1 MRPWRRNR
9 AGPPPAPTRALANAV
24 ALLESGLPA
33 AQAWPLAGLSVTD
46 EGRPVVPGAD
56 AVVTRALAA
65 AATLADEGGMPLAAV
80 LRRVLAV
87 LHAREEAADAREAAL
102 AGPRMSAR
110 VLGWLPLAGLGLAAA
125 LDPGALRLV
134 ALTPLGW
141 MLLAGAGLLTWVGRR
156 WTRALLARAEPPGTE
171 LPAPLVLAL
180 VDAVLA
186 AGIDVPGTLMRI
198 GVVLGGADGEALVAT
213 GEQLAHGAPWDE
225 AWSGADAEDL
235 TGAEGLAG
243 AVRQALQAAHL
254 AGASAGPAL
263 AAAIDQ
269 AVREDKRAGQKA
281 AAELSVTLALPLTL
295 CLLPAFILVGVV
307 PLIVAV
313 VASVDL
319 GTVV

>member
-1 MRPWRRNR
+1 MRWRRKR
-9 AGPPPAPTRALANAV
+9 ARVSPPAPTRALANAV
-24 ALLESGLPA
+24 ALLESGLPP
-33 AQAWPLAGLSVTD
+33 AQAWSLAGLPVAD
-46 EGRPVVPGAD
+46 DGRPTVPGAD
-56 AVVTRALAA
+56 AVVTRAVAA
-65 AATLADEGGMPLAAV
+65 SATLADEGGMPLAAV

-141 MLLAGAGLLTWVGRR
+141 VLLVGAGLLTWVGRR
-156 WTRALLARAEPPGTE
+156 WTRALLSRAEPPAEDVPT
-171 LPAPLVLAL
+171 PLVLAL

-186 AGIDVPGTLMRI
+186 AGIDVPGTLTRI
-198 GVVLGGADGEALVAT
+198 GIVLGGADGAALVET
-213 GEQLAHGAPWDE
+213 GQRLASGAPWDE
-225 AWSGADAEDL
+225 AWEAPDADGMAD
-235 TGAEGLAG
+235 T
-243 AVRQALQAAHL
+243 VRQALQAAHL

-307 PLIVAV
+307 PLIAAV
-313 VASVDL
+313 IASVDL
-319 GTVV
+319 GAVI